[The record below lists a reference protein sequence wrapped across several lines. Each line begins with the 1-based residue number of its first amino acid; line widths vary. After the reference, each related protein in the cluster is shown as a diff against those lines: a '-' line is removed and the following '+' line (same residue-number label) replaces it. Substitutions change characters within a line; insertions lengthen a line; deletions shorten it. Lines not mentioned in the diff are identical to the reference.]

1 MKLGIIIPALNE
13 EKKIASTIKK
23 IPKKMS
29 SIKEIKILVI
39 DDGSTDNTKKE
50 AISAGAE
57 VISHNQ
63 NKGVGVAFQTGLNW
77 ALSNDVDLLVNI
89 DADGQFDPNDIAT
102 IIEPVLNNTTDVVV
116 GDRFQS
122 GRPKDMPLG
131 KYIGNKMM
139 SFLINQ
145 LSGLKLTDVSSGFR
159 AFNREAMYSLNL
171 MGNFTYTQESILDL
185 SVKSIR
191 IINVPVKVTYFKS
204 RKSRVASNLL
214 RYAVQTSLIIF
225 RSYRDYSPLKFFGF
239 FGLAIFCVG
248 FLFDGFSIMYYLNTG
263 GFTPYVSVILVG
275 IYFNT
280 LGLGIIV
287 LGIIADMFDRIRKNQ
302 EKILYLLKKDQ
313 YED

>member
-13 EKKIASTIKK
+13 EKKIAATIKK

-29 SIKEIKILVI
+29 SIDEIRVLVI

-50 AISAGAE
+50 AILAGAE

-77 ALSNDVDLLVNI
+77 ALSNDIDLLVNI
-89 DADGQFDPNDIAT
+89 DADGQFDANDIST
-102 IIEPVLNNTTDVVV
+102 IIEPVLSNLTDVVV
-116 GDRFQS
+116 GDRFQN

-145 LSGLKLTDVSSGFR
+145 LSGLRLTDVSSGFR

-191 IINVPVKVTYFKS
+191 IKNVPVKVTYFKS

-214 RYAVQTSLIIF
+214 KYAVQTSLIIF
-225 RSYRDYSPLKFFGF
+225 RSYRDYSPLKFFGLLGFSIFF
-239 FGLAIFCVG
+239 FGLI
-248 FLFDGFSIMYYLNTG
+248 FDGFSILHYLNTG
-263 GFTPYVSVILVG
+263 GFTPYISVILVG

>member
-13 EKKIASTIKK
+13 EKKIAATIKK

-29 SIKEIKILVI
+29 SIDEIRVLVI

-50 AISAGAE
+50 AILAGAQ

-77 ALSNDVDLLVNI
+77 ALSNDIDLLVNI
-89 DADGQFDPNDIAT
+89 DADGQFDANDIST
-102 IIEPVLNNTTDVVV
+102 IIEPVLSNLTDVVV
-116 GDRFQS
+116 GDRFQN

-191 IINVPVKVTYFKS
+191 IKNVPVKVTYFKS

-214 RYAVQTSLIIF
+214 KYAVQTSLIIF
-225 RSYRDYSPLKFFGF
+225 RSYRDYSPLKFFGLLGFSIFF
-239 FGLAIFCVG
+239 FGLI
-248 FLFDGFSIMYYLNTG
+248 FDGFSILHYLNTG
-263 GFTPYVSVILVG
+263 GFTPYISVILVG

>member
-23 IPKKMS
+23 IPNKMS
-29 SIKEIKILVI
+29 SIQEIKILVI
-39 DDGSTDNTKKE
+39 DDGSIDNTKKE

-77 ALSNDVDLLVNI
+77 ALSHDVDLLVNI
-89 DADGQFDPNDIAT
+89 DADGQFGANDIAT
-102 IIEPVLNNTTDVVV
+102 IIEPVLHNTTDVVV
-116 GDRFQS
+116 GDRFQN

-185 SVKSIR
+185 SIKSIR
-191 IINVPVKVTYFKS
+191 IINVPVKVTYFKA

-239 FGLAIFCVG
+239 LGLSIFSVG
-248 FLFDGFSIMYYLNTG
+248 LIFDGFSIMYYINTG

>member
-1 MKLGIIIPALNE
+1 
-13 EKKIASTIKK
+13 
-23 IPKKMS
+23 MS
-29 SIKEIKILVI
+29 SIQEIKILVI
-39 DDGSTDNTKKE
+39 DDGSIDNTKKE

-77 ALSNDVDLLVNI
+77 ALSHDVDLLVNI
-89 DADGQFDPNDIAT
+89 DADGQFDANDIAT
-102 IIEPVLNNTTDVVV
+102 IIEPVLHNSTDVVV
-116 GDRFQS
+116 GDRFQN

-185 SVKSIR
+185 SIKSIR
-191 IINVPVKVTYFKS
+191 IKNVPVKVTYFKA

-239 FGLAIFCVG
+239 LGLSIFCVG
-248 FLFDGFSIMYYLNTG
+248 LIFDCFSILHYLNTG

>member
-13 EKKIASTIKK
+13 EKKIAATIKK

-29 SIKEIKILVI
+29 SIDEIRVLVI

-50 AISAGAE
+50 AILAGAE

-77 ALSNDVDLLVNI
+77 ALSNDIDLLVNI
-89 DADGQFDPNDIAT
+89 DADGQFDANDIST
-102 IIEPVLNNTTDVVV
+102 IIEPVLSNLTDVVV
-116 GDRFQS
+116 GDRFQN

-191 IINVPVKVTYFKS
+191 IKNVPVKVTYFKS

-214 RYAVQTSLIIF
+214 KYAVQTSLIIF
-225 RSYRDYSPLKFFGF
+225 RSYRDYSPLKFFGLLGFSIFF
-239 FGLAIFCVG
+239 FGLI
-248 FLFDGFSIMYYLNTG
+248 FDGFSILHYLNTG
-263 GFTPYVSVILVG
+263 GFTPYISVILVG

>member
-13 EKKIASTIKK
+13 EKKIAATIKK
-23 IPKKMS
+23 IPKKMN
-29 SIKEIKILVI
+29 SIQEIKVLVI

-50 AISAGAE
+50 AILAGAQ

-77 ALSNDVDLLVNI
+77 ALSNDIDLLVNI
-89 DADGQFDPNDIAT
+89 DADGQFDANDIST
-102 IIEPVLNNTTDVVV
+102 IIEPVLSNLTDVVV
-116 GDRFQS
+116 GDRFQN

-191 IINVPVKVTYFKS
+191 IKNVPVKVTYFKS

-214 RYAVQTSLIIF
+214 KYAVQTSLIIF
-225 RSYRDYSPLKFFGF
+225 RSYRDYSPLKFFGLLGFSIFF
-239 FGLAIFCVG
+239 FGLI
-248 FLFDGFSIMYYLNTG
+248 FDGFSILHYLNTG
-263 GFTPYVSVILVG
+263 GFTPYISVILVG

>member
-1 MKLGIIIPALNE
+1 
-13 EKKIASTIKK
+13 
-23 IPKKMS
+23 MS
-29 SIKEIKILVI
+29 SIQEIKILVI

-50 AISAGAE
+50 AILAGAE

-77 ALSNDVDLLVNI
+77 ALSSDVDLLVNI
-89 DADGQFDPNDIAT
+89 DADGQFDANDIST
-102 IIEPVLNNTTDVVV
+102 IIDPVLNNTTDVVV
-116 GDRFQS
+116 GDRFNE

-131 KYIGNKMM
+131 KYYGNKMM

-185 SVKSIR
+185 SIKSIR
-191 IINVPVKVTYFKS
+191 IKNVPVKVTYFKA

-239 FGLAIFCVG
+239 LGLSIFCVG
-248 FLFDGFSIMYYLNTG
+248 LIFDCFSILHYLNTG